1 MNNFL
6 TIIARRFERPKE
18 VRIGPKNSREANS
31 LATQGIP
38 SSESLRFAP
47 RFFFAMSLLVV
58 AGLSSCAASHASSS
72 SSSENAAVVS
82 DVQEFDVAG
91 IHVLMRQSTAAP
103 VVSAILFIKGG
114 EVAAPPKDPIS
125 LEYFTLKIAAASGS
139 QRVGKDYFESKM
151 VRMGTSISGDAGN
164 DYSAISMECL
174 RENFDTSW
182 AYFTDVMLHPAFDS
196 VEFQNFKRSVL
207 IGLAARDNDADVYS
221 TFEADSIYFAGHPYG
236 RIMTAA
242 DVNRE
247 SIPLMKQRFQ
257 ALMVKSRFLL
267 SVVGNISREELTKK
281 IESSI
286 ASLPEGSYT
295 PVTVG
300 PPAQAFSPSAHLLTF
315 NRKLPTDYIVGY
327 YHIPSKG
334 DSDYYPYLRLRNF
347 FGGFV
352 FNHIR
357 VQHNLAYAPNVDDRD
372 GKTSIGIITLQTSYV
387 DSAIKLIYNDVDFF
401 QQNLIRQSAIR
412 EGVAGWATRNYLNA
426 ETTAEQAVRLGQAV
440 LTTGDWHNAFF
451 DYDKL
456 ASVTPQALQ
465 AAAVK
470 YLRNFNWVIVG
481 DTTGIDRALL
491 ESR

>member
-1 MNNFL
+1 MRITNYELRITNGLFAVA
-6 TIIARRFERPKE
+6 IIAM
-18 VRIGPKNSREANS
+18 
-31 LATQGIP
+31 LA
-38 SSESLRFAP
+38 
-47 RFFFAMSLLVV
+47 
-58 AGLSSCAASHASSS
+58 LSSCAASHASSS
-72 SSSENAAVVS
+72 FASSSENTAVVS

-103 VVSAILFIKGG
+103 IVSAILFIKGG
-114 EVAAPPKDPIS
+114 EVAAPPEDPVS
-125 LEYFTLKIAAASGS
+125 LEYFALKIAAASGN
-139 QRVGKDYFESKM
+139 QLIGKDYFERKM

-164 DYSAISMECL
+164 DYSAISMECV

-182 AYFTDVMLHPAFDS
+182 AYFTDVMLHPAFDP
-196 VEFQNFKRSVL
+196 VEFQNFKQSVL
-207 IGLAARDNDADVYS
+207 LGLQARESDANIYS
-221 TFEADSIYFAGHPYG
+221 TFVADSIYFAGHPYG
-236 RIMTAA
+236 RIMSAS

-247 SIPLMKQRFQ
+247 SIPLMQARFK
-257 ALMVKSRFLL
+257 ALLVKSRLLL
-267 SVVGNISREELTKK
+267 SVVGNISRKELTKK

-286 ASLPEGSYT
+286 AKLPEGSYT
-295 PVTVG
+295 PVTIG
-300 PPAQAFSPSAHLLTF
+300 PPAQAFAPGAHLLAF
-315 NRKLPTDYIVGY
+315 NRQLPTDYIVGY
-327 YHIPSKG
+327 YHIPSEG

-387 DSAIKLIYNDVDFF
+387 DSAIKLIYGDVDFF
-401 QQNLIRQSAIR
+401 QQNQIRQSAIR

-426 ETTAEQAVRLGQAV
+426 ETTADQAVKLGQAV

-456 ASVTPQALQ
+456 ASVTPEALQ

-481 DTTGIDRALL
+481 DTTGIDKALL